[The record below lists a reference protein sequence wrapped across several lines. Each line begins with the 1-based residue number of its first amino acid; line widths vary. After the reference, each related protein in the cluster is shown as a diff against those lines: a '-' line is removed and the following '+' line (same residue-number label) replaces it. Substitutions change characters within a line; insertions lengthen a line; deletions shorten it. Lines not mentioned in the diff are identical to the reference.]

1 MNVSQTSGSSAA
13 WMLQR
18 LFQTSEQTSTTTTAE
33 SATRQKLP
41 GADSLKS
48 NSGGASAPVMSSGTM
63 SAMVSMQME
72 APEASD
78 IASNLID
85 ALDTDG
91 DGEVSA
97 EEISAAFTSAGLD
110 DSNVAS
116 ALSEVDTDAN
126 GALNDD
132 ELTTAISSDMASHGP
147 KGPPPGGP
155 PPGGPPP
162 GGGGGMSADETAS
175 SILDALD
182 TDDDDTLSMDEILS
196 ALGQDE
202 DSDGG
207 LSTIFASLDGDGDG
221 SINANELS
229 AAIKQQMDAGYR
241 AYARQASE
249 TV

>member
-33 SATRQKLP
+33 SAARQKLP
-41 GADSLKS
+41 GAESQKS
-48 NSGGASAPVMSSGTM
+48 NSGGSSTPVMSSGTM

-116 ALSEVDTDAN
+116 ALGEIDTDAN
-126 GALNDD
+126 GALSAD
-132 ELTTAISSDMASHGP
+132 ELTTAIASDMEAHGP

-175 SILDALD
+175 SILDAFD
-182 TDDDDTLSMDEILS
+182 TDDDSSLSMDEILS
-196 ALGQDE
+196 ALGQDA

-207 LSTIFASLDGDGDG
+207 LSSIFGSLDSDGDGA
-221 SINANELS
+221 INASELS
-229 AAIKQQMDAGYR
+229 AAIQTNMDADYR
-241 AYARQASE
+241 AYARQAYE
-249 TV
+249 TA

>member
-33 SATRQKLP
+33 SAGRQKLP
-41 GADSLKS
+41 GNESLKS
-48 NSGGASAPVMSSGTM
+48 NSGGASAPMMSSGTM

-72 APEASD
+72 GPEASD
-78 IASNLID
+78 IASDLID

-97 EEISAAFTSAGLD
+97 EEISAAFASAGLD

-116 ALSEVDTDAN
+116 ALGEIDTDAS
-126 GALNDD
+126 GALSAD
-132 ELTTAISSDMASHGP
+132 ELTTAISSDMEAQGP

-155 PPGGPPP
+155 PPGGPPS
-162 GGGGGMSADETAS
+162 GGGGMSSEETAS
-175 SILDALD
+175 TILDAFD
-182 TDDDDTLSMDEILS
+182 TDDDSELSMDEILA

-229 AAIKQQMDAGYR
+229 AVIKQQMDAGYR

>member
-33 SATRQKLP
+33 SAGRQKLP
-41 GADSLKS
+41 GNESLKS
-48 NSGGASAPVMSSGTM
+48 NSGGASAPMMSSGTM

-72 APEASD
+72 GPEASD
-78 IASNLID
+78 IASDLID

-97 EEISAAFTSAGLD
+97 EEISAAFASAGLD

-116 ALSEVDTDAN
+116 ALGEIDTDAS
-126 GALNDD
+126 GALSAD
-132 ELTTAISSDMASHGP
+132 ELTTAISSDMEAQGP

-155 PPGGPPP
+155 PPGGPPS
-162 GGGGGMSADETAS
+162 GGGGMSSEETAS
-175 SILDALD
+175 TILDAFD
-182 TDDDDTLSMDEILS
+182 TDDDSELSMDEILA

>member
-1 MNVSQTSGSSAA
+1 
-13 WMLQR
+13 MLQR
-18 LFQTSEQTSTTTTAE
+18 LFQTSEQTSTTSTAE
-33 SATRQKLP
+33 SAGRQKLP
-41 GADSLKS
+41 GNESLKS
-48 NSGGASAPVMSSGTM
+48 NSGGASAPVMSGGTM

-72 APEASD
+72 GPEASD
-78 IASNLID
+78 IASDLID

-91 DGEVSA
+91 DGEVSG
-97 EEISAAFTSAGLD
+97 EEISAAFASAGLD

-116 ALSEVDTDAN
+116 ALGEIDTDAS
-126 GALNDD
+126 GALSAD
-132 ELTTAISSDMASHGP
+132 ELTTAISSDMEAQGP

-162 GGGGGMSADETAS
+162 GGGGGGMSSDETAS
-175 SILDALD
+175 TILDAFD
-182 TDDDDTLSMDEILS
+182 TDDDDELSMNEILA

-207 LSTIFASLDGDGDG
+207 LSTIFASLDGDEDG
-221 SINANELS
+221 GINANELS